1 MPAFW
6 DASAVLPLCVPGL
19 AGARGRQL
27 LRDHKPVV
35 WWGTPVE
42 VACAIARLKRAGRLG
57 PEKAQAASG
66 RLEMLRRAWR
76 ELQPV
81 SEVRELAQVQVERYE
96 LRAAD
101 ALQLAAALVWCRKR
115 PNDRNFLCRDRRLGQ
130 AAQQAGFTVIEF

>member
-6 DASAVLPLCVPGL
+6 DASALVPLCVPGL
-19 AGARGRQL
+19 GGARGRQL

-35 WWGTPVE
+35 WWTTPVE
-42 VACAIARLKRAGRLG
+42 VASAIARLKREGFLD
-57 PEKAQAASG
+57 PEKARAAAG

-76 ELQPV
+76 EVQPV
-81 SEVRELAQVQVERYE
+81 SEVRESAEVQVERYE

-115 PNDRNFLCRDRRLGQ
+115 PKGRNFLCRDRRLSQ